1 MLVGWAWNHHSTE
14 HSLIVYEILQ
24 SWVQHQGPLVV
35 WSARSYLAAFYLPRL
50 TDGSS
55 SQDGDKRHI
64 YSCLLATRAMNIQ
77 GCFSSSLRRKPA
89 GQATWPSGHVQ
100 ECLQEESLQQEDVKS
115 EKFKSCD
122 IHASWCYIQLSL
134 LQLSLDLMYRRNM
147 QSPEVS
153 YRCRIG

>member
-1 MLVGWAWNHHSTE
+1 MELYTGPFP
-14 HSLIVYEILQ
+14 EILWCW
-24 SWVQHQGPLVV
+24 SVGPGITIPLSIRRPLMRFFSRGFQHQGPLVV

-89 GQATWPSGHVQ
+89 GQAVDRLITYRNVDKRKSVARRRQKWEIQVLRHTCVMMSHTAIITTTVIGP
-100 ECLQEESLQQEDVKS
+100 DVS
-115 EKFKSCD
+115 T
-122 IHASWCYIQLSL
+122 
-134 LQLSLDLMYRRNM
+134 
-147 QSPEVS
+147 
-153 YRCRIG
+153 